1 MKSKGVIERT
11 MDEPTGIFIYL
22 FTFYFYILWYR
33 YIGIIY
39 CIQFFFIAEKPAY
52 WNNTPKESD
61 SNSFLELSKL
71 KSDVKKHKEQQ
82 KAEAN
87 RLAEEEA
94 KSKESEELWYKDES
108 EEFQENLKEYQH
120 RMSDHNR

>member
-1 MKSKGVIERT
+1 MNQQVFLFICLHF
-11 MDEPTGIFIYL
+11 IFTYV
-22 FTFYFYILWYR
+22 LWYR

-39 CIQFFFIAEKPAY
+39 CIQFFFFAEKPAY

>member
-1 MKSKGVIERT
+1 MNQQVFLFICLHFIFT
-11 MDEPTGIFIYL
+11 YFDIGIFVL
-22 FTFYFYILWYR
+22 FTVYI
-33 YIGIIY
+33 
-39 CIQFFFIAEKPAY
+39 FFIAEKPAY